1 MTNHKLNSSTDIQIR
16 RFFEIALEK
25 WPLIVG
31 ISLLGALLGLVVS
44 YLRPSLYE
52 TQATLGININYGI
65 TEPLELV
72 VEDRALYR
80 VQAILESD
88 DSLARVIEKLP
99 ESLISKKNLSTPTDL
114 REMIRLDRRLSEW
127 DLVAI
132 DHDPQVAITI
142 AQAWSEVAIA
152 VLNESSE
159 HAWRA
164 VALMGDESFNVT
176 CILASTT
183 AEYPEQFFWQC
194 DVEPLDLDPEVLTG
208 ELQTEIA
215 LSRGMLP
222 NISYELL
229 KKPVLPSEPV
239 IWARGP
245 LILSG
250 LISGMV
256 VGFWLVVFRRR

>member
-1 MTNHKLNSSTDIQIR
+1 MESSSDIQMNK
-16 RFFEIALEK
+16 FFENALER
-25 WPLIVG
+25 WPIVLG
-31 ISLLGALLGLVVS
+31 VSLLGTLLGLFIS
-44 YLRPSLYE
+44 YLCPPRYE
-52 TQATLGININYGI
+52 AEATLAININYGI

-80 VQAILESD
+80 VQSILQAD
-88 DSLARVIEKLP
+88 DSFARVFEKLP
-99 ESLISKKNLSTPTDL
+99 EWIVVERNLSTPTDL
-114 REMIRLDRRLSEW
+114 RTFFRLDRRLAEW

-132 DHDPQVAITI
+132 DHDPQVAMAL

-152 VLNESSE
+152 VLNESSG

-164 VALMGDESFNVT
+164 AALMGEEPFDVVCVLISATEGNSE
-176 CILASTT
+176 LA
-183 AEYPEQFFWQC
+183 FWQC

-208 ELQTEIA
+208 ELQTEIT

-222 NISYELL
+222 NISYELIR
-229 KKPVLPSEPV
+229 KPILPSKPV

-250 LISGMV
+250 FFLGMIIS
-256 VGFWLVVFRRR
+256 FWLVIFRKR